1 MLTYVEMVDS
11 GYVTV
16 MLISPISFKNV
27 ATREV
32 KITYWLPYAS
42 VRSPGLSALIEH
54 KAALQREL
62 SRTQVLCRS
71 LQNAVCASLCTFL
84 GRRFLFPLGSQAG
97 VRVHTGGGL
106 QCKFTSRK
114 SWGETLPTRLRAT
127 QG

>member
-42 VRSPGLSALIEH
+42 VRSPGLAALIEH

-62 SRTQVLCRS
+62 SRRFSAAASKTLCVRLCALSWEEGSCFHTVLKQGCVSTLVEDSSANS
-71 LQNAVCASLCTFL
+71 LHPS
-84 GRRFLFPLGSQAG
+84 PG
-97 VRVHTGGGL
+97 VRPSPPG
-106 QCKFTSRK
+106 
-114 SWGETLPTRLRAT
+114 
-127 QG
+127 